1 LLFGETPNVESF
13 LLYTGMTNP
22 TLKCIIV
29 DDEPLAIEIMESYVG
44 KVEQLKLAGT
54 FRNAVSAFT
63 FLQQNSVDL
72 IFLDIQMPKLSGI
85 DFLKTLKNPPK
96 VIFTTAFRDYA
107 IEGFELEVADYLLKP
122 IPFERFLK
130 AAAKVLHKPVGETTS
145 TALKTEPTDEYVYF
159 KVDKK
164 MIKTRMNDI
173 LFIESVKDYV
183 KIRTDEKEIVTQQ
196 KISYLEESLPKER
209 FVRIHRSFIVNRD
222 KIDAYSATD
231 IEIGKHHIPIGRN
244 YKNDVLRTLSSGGK
258 RL

>member
-1 LLFGETPNVESF
+1 
-13 LLYTGMTNP
+13 M
-22 TLKCIIV
+22 KCIIV

-44 KVEQLKLAGT
+44 KVEQLKLEGT

-63 FLQQNSVDL
+63 FLQQHPVDL

-107 IEGFELEVADYLLKP
+107 LDGFELEVADYLLKP
-122 IPFERFLK
+122 IPFDRFLK
-130 AAAKVLHKPVGETTS
+130 AVAKVLHHQPAPLTLSAQAKADPNEN
-145 TALKTEPTDEYVYF
+145 YVYF

-164 MIKTRMNDI
+164 MIKVRMSEI

-183 KIRTDEKEIVTQQ
+183 KVKTGEKEIMTQQ
-196 KISYLEESLPKER
+196 KISYLEESLPKEN
-209 FVRIHRSFIVNRD
+209 FLRIHRSFIVNRE

-231 IEIGKHHIPIGRN
+231 MEIGKFHIPIGRN
-244 YKNDVLRTLSSGGK
+244 YKNDVMKLLGK
-258 RL
+258 NIF